1 MGGVLRR
8 AATPLLLVLAL
19 SASGCARPRAS
30 LDALPSATPTSGPV
44 LASWGRHVVLAW
56 TTNRP
61 DRLHWAVSV
70 DGGRHFTA
78 ARTASLD
85 APPGHTLLAAVRLVA
100 DAGARAYVSEGAIG
114 VRLPGEAP
122 RVVLH
127 LRDGAEQPLPAPAD
141 LAEALAADA
150 WDIEPLA
157 RGADRLYAVTTPQAF
172 GVQQHLPLVPPATAS
187 ATGPVVT
194 VDGHGA
200 LAVVWHEQL
209 PDRMQPSLVVR
220 RYAGRSVNGAAAQ
233 TFDVA
238 QVAAD
243 APADVTAAVAA
254 VPTGVVVAWYADG
267 AVRHRVLMLD
277 LLCAPPGGDAV
288 LSRPAALLQRNPS

>member
-1 MGGVLRR
+1 MPVL
-8 AATPLLLVLAL
+8 LAL
-19 SASGCARPRAS
+19 ALTISVVGCARPRTS
-30 LDALPSATPTSGPV
+30 TEGLPSAVPSTGPV
-44 LASWGRHVVLAW
+44 LASWGRHVILAW
-56 TTNRP
+56 TTDRP
-61 DRLHWAVSV
+61 QTLHWAVSV

-100 DAGARAYVSEGAIG
+100 DGGARAYVSEGAIG
-114 VRLPGEAP
+114 MRLAGEAP

-150 WDIEPLA
+150 WEIEPPTEGQERIVA
-157 RGADRLYAVTTPQAF
+157 ITTPAAF
-172 GVQQHLPLVPPATAS
+172 GVQQTLSMVPPTTA
-187 ATGPVVT
+187 AAEAPALA

-200 LAVVWHEQL
+200 LAAVWREHL
-209 PDRMQPSLVVR
+209 PDRSQPSLVVR
-220 RYAGRSVNGAAAQ
+220 RYAGRSVDGAPTQA
-233 TFDVA
+233 FDVA
-238 QVAAD
+238 QVAAA
-243 APADVTAAVAA
+243 APADVPAAVAA

-288 LSRPAALLQRNPS
+288 LSRPTALFQRNVS